1 MTMTIYTIQGRKGHG
16 DENEWNEDEAA
27 VDSWKLDDPNIPDW
41 LKDKIN

>member
-1 MTMTIYTIQGRKGHG
+1 MTMTIYTTQGWKSYG

-27 VDSWKLDDPNIPDW
+27 VDSWNLDDPNIPDR